1 MLIYRVFLVLIKFK
15 FIFKVSS
22 TIENVQAKTLKSR
35 EIIHTKEKRIE
46 GIIEKTKK
54 TINRQKVDSSTLSDP
69 MSEAL
74 QQNKKSLNIL
84 HSGIIKELTFD
95 DVNQIYSDHM
105 KSIGQDL
112 RRSGKD

>member
-1 MLIYRVFLVLIKFK
+1 MG
-15 FIFKVSS
+15 
-22 TIENVQAKTLKSR
+22 KSR
-35 EIIHTKEKRIE
+35 KIIHTKEKLIE

-54 TINRQKVDSSTLSDP
+54 TINRQKADSSALSD
-69 MSEAL
+69 MSDAL
-74 QQNKKSLNIL
+74 QQNTQSLNIL